1 MKIKLLVVLSVC
13 LFISSCK
20 TFILYSGDISLEL
33 NKWTTDKTTE
43 RMCITTTKIINSDT
57 DKCILESS
65 TMEVDLFS
73 GGLIFPVDKY
83 FIKRGFDDRRLRK
96 SLDEEFKKDYLRKAG
111 SVEGEVLYQG
121 LNWLFDGAMES
132 NVQENIYK
140 KKQADKKRKEE
151 LIDNSLN
158 TFFGDAYKRLNES
171 SSDSGIGIKIK
182 FYTYESDNDTY
193 GLAELSFVDMKNSN
207 TVMGNTVLGYFSTFS
222 VGRGGINVYIPSC
235 FVVTS
240 KVTDGCSSYDIN
252 KIKERVRK
260 SQKYMKYDGKP
271 LITFSLATYIP
282 PPEEPKAQ
290 GIPLDI

>member
-1 MKIKLLVVLSVC
+1 MKIKLLVILSICIFV
-13 LFISSCK
+13 SGCK
-20 TFILYSGDISLEL
+20 TFILYSGDISAKLD
-33 NKWTTDKTTE
+33 KWDTDKITE
-43 RMCITTTKIINSDT
+43 RMCINTTQITNSDT

-65 TMEVDLFS
+65 TKEVDLIS
-73 GGLIFPVDKY
+73 GGLVFPVDKY

-96 SLDEEFKKDYLRKAG
+96 SLDKEYEKDYSRKAD

-140 KKQADKKRKEE
+140 KKQADKKRKEK
-151 LIDNSLN
+151 LIDDSLD
-158 TFFGDAYKRLNES
+158 TFFGDAYRRLNES
-171 SSDSGIGIKIK
+171 SSDSGIGIKIRL
-182 FYTYESDNDTY
+182 FTYDADNSTY

-207 TVMGNTVLGYFSTFS
+207 SVMGNTILGFFDTFEI
-222 VGRGGINVYIPSC
+222 GRGGINVYVPSC
-235 FVVTS
+235 FVITS
-240 KVTDGCSSYDIN
+240 KVTDGCSSYDID

-271 LITFSLATYIP
+271 LITFSLAAYIP